1 MKAPVMN
8 LPMGSSFR
16 FLLVSGLAVGTD
28 FLLAFT
34 LRTFTGLPLSVSAAI
49 TFVIV
54 GCSVYF
60 IHEHWTFRREHSQTS
75 TSRLVKNLL
84 VNCIAW
90 VSRIAVIA
98 ALERLQEPH
107 GVVMAFLYFGA
118 GAGVSF
124 TINFVANK
132 FWVFSERR

>member
-1 MKAPVMN
+1 MRQP
-8 LPMGSSFR
+8 LSSSAR
-16 FLLVSGLAVGTD
+16 FVLVSGLAVGTD

-49 TFVIV
+49 SFVVI

-60 IHEHWTFRREHSQTS
+60 IHEYWTFRREDSQTS
-75 TSRLVKNLL
+75 SSRLIKNLL
-84 VNCIAW
+84 VNCAAW
-90 VSRIAVIA
+90 ISRVAVIA

-107 GVVMAFLYFGA
+107 GLVMAGLYFTA

-124 TINFVANK
+124 TINFLANK